1 MQTSKLRPLYSLT
14 SLGNVIARTTA
25 THTPI
30 VNSAQQTKSWKE
42 IPGPSLWDLIKQALP
57 GASGDLNLTDG
68 LKLGQA
74 LYDHYGPIV
83 KLDGFLGRPP
93 IILLYDPEQCAQVL
107 RSENWLPIRSGFQ
120 SLDYYRR
127 NKRNKGN
134 ENQSNP
140 DMTGLLTD
148 HGETWK
154 KFRSTVNP
162 VLLQPKT
169 IKLYTSIIDEV
180 AQDMIVRMKSLRGE
194 NNMIQSDFE
203 MEMNLW
209 SLESIALVA
218 LGRRLRCFDSHL
230 PPNSPEKRLI
240 QLVHDIFE
248 TADKL
253 DFKPSLWRY
262 FPTRA
267 YKKAMK
273 LYEEQENI
281 ARFFIDKT
289 IEELNKQGTRKSEE
303 EKSVLE
309 KLLEINK
316 DVAVIMASDVLFA
329 GVDTTSNTITASLYL
344 LANNQDKQDKLR
356 AEILSITDENQKRSY
371 LRACV
376 KESMRIMPVVS
387 GNIRE
392 ATKEYVIFGYSIPP
406 GIGISFMHQAM
417 SMMEEH
423 YPRPT
428 EFLPERWLV
437 KKGDPL
443 YHGNAHPFVNQP
455 FGFGVRSCIGRRI
468 AELEIY
474 TFLSRLIQNFR
485 VEWFGPPMQT
495 KVASI
500 NYITVPHNFIFKDA

>member
-1 MQTSKLRPLYSLT
+1 MNTYLWEDCQLVCLRKDKKPFFFYL
-14 SLGNVIARTTA
+14 RTTA

-42 IPGPSLWDLIKQALP
+42 IPGPSLWDLMKQALP

-180 AQDMIVRMKSLRGE
+180 AQDMIVR
-194 NNMIQSDFE
+194 
-203 MEMNLW
+203 
-209 SLESIALVA
+209 
-218 LGRRLRCFDSHL
+218 
-230 PPNSPEKRLI
+230 
-240 QLVHDIFE
+240 
-248 TADKL
+248 
-253 DFKPSLWRY
+253 
-262 FPTRA
+262 
-267 YKKAMK
+267 
-273 LYEEQENI
+273 
-281 ARFFIDKT
+281 
-289 IEELNKQGTRKSEE
+289 
-303 EKSVLE
+303 
-309 KLLEINK
+309 
-316 DVAVIMASDVLFA
+316 
-329 GVDTTSNTITASLYL
+329 TSNTITASLYL

-500 NYITVPHNFIFKDA
+500 NYITGPHNFIFKDA

>member
-42 IPGPSLWDLIKQALP
+42 IPGPSLWDLMKQALP

-180 AQDMIVRMKSLRGE
+180 AQDMIVR
-194 NNMIQSDFE
+194 
-203 MEMNLW
+203 
-209 SLESIALVA
+209 
-218 LGRRLRCFDSHL
+218 
-230 PPNSPEKRLI
+230 
-240 QLVHDIFE
+240 
-248 TADKL
+248 
-253 DFKPSLWRY
+253 
-262 FPTRA
+262 
-267 YKKAMK
+267 
-273 LYEEQENI
+273 
-281 ARFFIDKT
+281 
-289 IEELNKQGTRKSEE
+289 
-303 EKSVLE
+303 
-309 KLLEINK
+309 
-316 DVAVIMASDVLFA
+316 
-329 GVDTTSNTITASLYL
+329 YL
-344 LANNQDKQDKLR
+344 LFFLKNIHHLKIIKVPTLLAAR
-356 AEILSITDENQKRSY
+356 KR
-371 LRACV
+371 
-376 KESMRIMPVVS
+376 
-387 GNIRE
+387 
-392 ATKEYVIFGYSIPP
+392 
-406 GIGISFMHQAM
+406 GIDG
-417 SMMEEH
+417 
-423 YPRPT
+423 
-428 EFLPERWLV
+428 
-437 KKGDPL
+437 
-443 YHGNAHPFVNQP
+443 
-455 FGFGVRSCIGRRI
+455 
-468 AELEIY
+468 
-474 TFLSRLIQNFR
+474 
-485 VEWFGPPMQT
+485 
-495 KVASI
+495 
-500 NYITVPHNFIFKDA
+500 